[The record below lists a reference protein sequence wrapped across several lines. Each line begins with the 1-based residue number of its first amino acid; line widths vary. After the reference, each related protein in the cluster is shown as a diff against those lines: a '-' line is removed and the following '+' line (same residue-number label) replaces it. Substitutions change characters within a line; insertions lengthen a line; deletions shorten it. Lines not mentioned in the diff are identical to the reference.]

1 MQPVSQEPERTERM
15 SNVSWYVLQSVQH
28 KENQLCQ
35 CLLARG
41 LECFYPTITV
51 KPVDPRSS
59 KIRPYF
65 PGYLFV
71 RADLEE
77 IGLSKLQWLPGAV
90 GLVCYGEHPAPV
102 PDHVIYKLKAH
113 LAANGTSFLTRP
125 ELKMGD
131 RVRVIDGPL
140 AGYEAIFD
148 TTLSGHDRVRI
159 LLDIL
164 GRQVRT
170 TLCTDSIEK
179 LR

>member
-1 MQPVSQEPERTERM
+1 M
-15 SNVSWYVLQSVQH
+15 SNQSWYVMQSVQY
-28 KENQLCQ
+28 KEKQLHQ

-41 LECFYPTITV
+41 IECFYPTITV
-51 KPVDPRSS
+51 DPVDPRSA

-71 RADLEE
+71 HADLKE

-90 GLVCYGEHPAPV
+90 GLVCYGEYPAPV

-113 LAANGTSFLTRP
+113 LAEHGTSHPTHP
-125 ELKMGD
+125 TLKTGD

-148 TTLSGHDRVRI
+148 MTLSGHDRVRV

-164 GRQVRT
+164 GRHVKT